1 MKTKTGSFKVP
12 ITQIHFS
19 QIEKKKAYDTI
30 KERIHQN
37 PRRFKKQYH
46 KKNYAHKFA
55 NLNKTESNTTQSH
68 LYMEPKKTN

>member
-37 PRRFKKQYH
+37 PRRFKK
-46 KKNYAHKFA
+46 
-55 NLNKTESNTTQSH
+55 
-68 LYMEPKKTN
+68 